1 MDKSKRER
9 EKGEKRQKINKK
21 EKVCGSKE
29 FRKVPKTIFSKFQ
42 PEIFLERK
50 IRVKLYMPSMNQ
62 LSDAVLTCSLFLFDA
77 KFLITSTG
85 AERNHSESGKIQT
98 SS

>member
-1 MDKSKRER
+1 MDKSERER
-9 EKGEKRQKINKK
+9 ERREEAKKKGKG
-21 EKVCGSKE
+21 CGSKE

-42 PEIFLERK
+42 LEIFLERK
-50 IRVKLYMPSMNQ
+50 IRVKLYMPSINQ
-62 LSDAVLTCSLFLFDA
+62 LPDVVLTCSLFLFDA